1 MQNTDSIITT
11 ETPNSTLSTR
21 HSYNKRTGKLTIE
34 FRKGEREKSTDTIST
49 KRISNSVN
57 RESIYEKGTDTI
69 STKRISTSVNRE
81 SIYEFY
87 HVDQESF
94 LEFLMDKSTGQ
105 AFHEVIRNKFNY
117 SKLK

>member
-57 RESIYEKGTDTI
+57 RESIYE
-69 STKRISTSVNRE
+69 
-81 SIYEFY
+81 FY